1 MGFARE
7 RLPVLAEQAPT
18 APDPAA
24 LTAPPIRFRV
34 LVEQGLEPDADAF
47 ARTVEE
53 VLLSP
58 NGWAAA
64 GASFVWVE
72 QDFDITVLLASPKT
86 TDTLC
91 KPFDTGGKLSCANG
105 LRANLN
111 HWRWT
116 HGADSW
122 PDDLAGYRRY
132 LVSHEVG
139 HLLGMRHQDCPKAGD
154 PAPIM
159 MQQSKGVGGCK
170 PNHEPVAL
178 ELKLMRAQQEA
189 RRKLALKAAPKPS
202 KAHKPIPIPNIQGP

>member
-53 VLLSP
+53 VLLAP

-122 PDDLAGYRRY
+122 PDDLATAATSSLTRSATSSGCATKTAPRRAT
-132 LVSHEVG
+132 
-139 HLLGMRHQDCPKAGD
+139 P
-154 PAPIM
+154 P
-159 MQQSKGVGGCK
+159 
-170 PNHEPVAL
+170 
-178 ELKLMRAQQEA
+178 
-189 RRKLALKAAPKPS
+189 PS
-202 KAHKPIPIPNIQGP
+202 